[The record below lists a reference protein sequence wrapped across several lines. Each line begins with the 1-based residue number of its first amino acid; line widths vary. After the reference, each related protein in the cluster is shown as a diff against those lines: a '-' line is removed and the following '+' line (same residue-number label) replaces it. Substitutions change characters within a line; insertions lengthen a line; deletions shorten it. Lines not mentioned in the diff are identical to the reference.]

1 MPILFVVDNPD
12 NWSLGIPGVEVVS
25 ARSYLT
31 EPKYSGQRGLVLF
44 NVCRSYN
51 YQSLGYYVSLLAEAR
66 GHRAQPSVTT
76 IQDLRSRSAARLVS
90 DDFNEIIQKSLHDLR
105 AKEFEL
111 SIYFGRPLAKR
122 HRALAQA
129 LFNQFPAPLL
139 RAHFSRGKRWV
150 LQKVRAVGV
159 KDIPEVHHD
168 AVVEAAIAYFGQAR
182 WSPRTRK
189 KSRANLAILVR
200 ADDPAPPSN
209 ENAIKRFER
218 AARELGMATERI
230 GKEDYGRMSQF
241 DALFIRDTTYVD
253 HYTYQ
258 FARMADS
265 LGQVVIDDPLS
276 IIRCTNKV
284 FLKEL
289 LERAKVPMP
298 RTLVVHRD
306 NRDQVSTQLGLPVVL
321 KKPDSSFSVGV
332 VRAETEE
339 ELNRHL
345 DELFE
350 ESDLLVA
357 QEFLKTDFDWRVGIF
372 DRKPLYVCRYYM
384 AKGHWQIMEHEDNG
398 ETRYGRIETL
408 LVDEAPPR
416 VVRTA
421 LRAAHSIGNGLYG
434 VDLKQ
439 SGANVW
445 VMEVNDNPS
454 IDHGFEDARLGQ
466 HLYRLIMLGFLE
478 RIEARRA
485 AL

>member
-12 NWSLGIPGVEVVS
+12 NWSIEIPGVEVVS
-25 ARSYLT
+25 SRSYLT
-31 EPKYSGQRGLVLF
+31 EPIYSGQRGLVVF

-90 DDFNEIIQKSLHDLR
+90 DDLNELIQKSIGELR
-105 AKEFEL
+105 TKEFDL
-111 SIYFGRPLAKR
+111 SIYFGKPVAKR

-159 KDIPEVHHD
+159 KDIPAAHHET
-168 AVVEAAIAYFGQAR
+168 VVDAAIAYFGQAR
-182 WSPRTRK
+182 WAPRTRK
-189 KSRANLAILVR
+189 RPRANLAILVR
-200 ADDPAPPSN
+200 PDDESPPSN
-209 ENAIKRFER
+209 EGALKRFER

-230 GKEDYGRMSQF
+230 TKDDAGRLSQF
-241 DALFIRDTTYVD
+241 DALFLRDTTYVD

-258 FARMADS
+258 LSRQAAA

-298 RTLVVHRD
+298 RTMIVHRD
-306 NRDQVSTQLGLPVVL
+306 NRDGVVAELGLPVVL

-332 VRAETEE
+332 VKAKSQE
-339 ELNRHL
+339 ELEQHL

-384 AKGHWQIMEHEDNG
+384 AQGHWQIMEHEDG
-398 ETRYGRIETL
+398 HETKYGKIETL
-408 LVDEAPPR
+408 FVDEAPPR
-416 VVRTA
+416 VVKTA
-421 LRAAHSIGNGLYG
+421 LKAAHSIGNGLYG

-439 SGANVW
+439 SGRNVW

-454 IDHGFEDARLGQ
+454 IDHGYEDLRIGQ
-466 HLYRLIMLGFLE
+466 QLYRLIMLGFLE
-478 RIEARRA
+478 RIEARRV